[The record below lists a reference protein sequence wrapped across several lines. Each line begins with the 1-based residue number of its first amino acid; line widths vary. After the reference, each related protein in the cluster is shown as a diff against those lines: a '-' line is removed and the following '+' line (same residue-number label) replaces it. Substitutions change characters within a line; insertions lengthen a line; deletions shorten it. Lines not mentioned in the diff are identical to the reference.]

1 MEQFFLECTPGLES
15 VLAQEVN
22 SLGFETVFEKH
33 GVSCAA
39 PLEAMAKFNRQSRI
53 ATRVALRL
61 GTLVSAQGL
70 ASLHLSRFSSEFEV
84 DAPKAFLPHLKH
96 RPGAPALHI
105 FPHHKGLLAELDTS
119 GAPLYQRGYRQEI
132 GRAPLRETL
141 AAGILALA
149 QWSRKEPLWDVMCG
163 SGTFVIEAAEMAL
176 GLAPGRQRAF
186 AYQEFSL
193 FHQPV
198 SVAPAASCEAL
209 LPRHVVGS
217 DINAGALGTA
227 RRNAQRAQVFESLTL
242 ERLDALQLVRPVGPP
257 GLLVANLPYGKRV
270 GEQENLGTLYRK
282 FSSRLVQQLAGWR
295 FALLAQDPSALQLN
309 IERRVAVSNGGLPC
323 QLLLG
328 RL

>member
-22 SLGFETVFEKH
+22 SLGFETVLEKH

-39 PLEAMAKFNRQSRI
+39 PLEAMAVLNRQSRI

-61 GTLVSAQGL
+61 GAIVSPQGL
-70 ASLHLSRFSSEFEV
+70 ASLHLDRFSSDFKVE
-84 DAPKAFLPHLKH
+84 APKSFLAHLKH
-96 RPGAPALHI
+96 RPGAPALRI
-105 FPHHKGLLAELDTS
+105 FPHHKGLLVELDTS

-176 GLAPGRQRAF
+176 GLSPGRQRAF
-186 AYQEFSL
+186 AFEDFAL
-193 FHQPV
+193 FQKPV
-198 SVAPAASCEAL
+198 ALAPEESRERL
-209 LPRHVVGS
+209 LPRQVLGTDV
-217 DINAGALGTA
+217 NAGALGTA

-242 ERLDALQLVRPVGPP
+242 ERLNALQLTRPLGPP

-270 GEQENLGTLYRK
+270 GEQENLSALYRK
-282 FSSRLVQQLAGWR
+282 FSNRLVQQLSGWR
-295 FALLAQDPSALQLN
+295 FALLVQDASALQLN
-309 IERRVAVSNGGLPC
+309 IEQRVAVSNGGLPC